1 MNSTLPKPSAARV
14 VVPSLFGASAGAELT
29 LTVPK
34 RRPSTVALV
43 GCRVFNVVLAAVML
57 AVLLPVMLAVALA
70 VRLSSP
76 GPVLYSQLRVGIDRR
91 GPRAG
96 GGAARRRVDHGGR
109 LFRIYKFRTM
119 RADAPAGAQM
129 WARPDDARVTRVGR
143 LLRKYRLDELPQL
156 WNVLRGDMNVVG
168 PRPEQPDIFHTLREQ
183 IDDYPHRQ
191 RVLPGITGLAQ
202 VSQPYDCCVD
212 DVRRKLRFDL
222 QYIERMS
229 PAQDLAILL
238 RTVPVVL
245 GRKGAW

>member
-1 MNSTLPKPSAARV
+1 MNSILPQTAAARV
-14 VVPSLFGASAGAELT
+14 AVPALFRPPAGAELT
-29 LTVPK
+29 LTVAP
-34 RRPSTVALV
+34 RRPSGAVLA
-43 GCRVFNVVLAAVML
+43 GCRLLNVLVA
-57 AVLLPVMLAVALA
+57 AVLLLLVLPLMLAVALA

-76 GPVLYSQLRVGIDRR
+76 GPVLYSQLRVGVDRR

-119 RADAPAGAQM
+119 RADASAAAQV
-129 WARPDDARVTRVGR
+129 WARPDDDRVTRVGR
-143 LLRKYRLDELPQL
+143 VLRKYRLDELPQL

-168 PRPEQPDIFHTLREQ
+168 PRPEQPDIFRSLREE
-183 IDDYPHRQ
+183 ISDYPRRQ

-202 VSQPYDCCVD
+202 VSQSYDTCVD
-212 DVRRKLRFDL
+212 GVRSKLRYDL
-222 QYIERMS
+222 QYIEAMS
-229 PAQDLAILL
+229 PLQDLAILV